1 MSESDPGQPGIIQPG
16 FKGRITTPGAQ
27 DVNDFHGR
35 SDVDSSIFAQHHTLG
50 LRRNQASR
58 GDHDHDGVNSKRVAS
73 ITTKFLTDNQTY
85 TVNSTLVDIPG
96 WSIPME
102 ANARYA
108 WRLYLILRTSGANDL
123 FASLGFT
130 LPAGATL
137 NYTLNHM
144 SSAGV
149 PEGSINRVAL
159 TSAAVITNPAFA
171 IDSLTDIIALPTGFF
186 LTAGTAGNAQFRFSK
201 VSGTGN
207 VILVAGS
214 FLEMFKVIN

>member
-1 MSESDPGQPGIIQPG
+1 MSESESETGGIIQPG
-16 FKGRITTPGAQ
+16 FKGRISTPGAQ
-27 DVNDFHGR
+27 SVNDFHGR

-58 GDHDHDGVNSKRVAS
+58 GDHDHDGVNSKRVSA
-73 ITTKFLTDNQTY
+73 ITSRVLAANETY

-96 WSIPME
+96 WVLPLE
-102 ANARYA
+102 ANSRYA
-108 WRLYLILRTSGANDL
+108 WEMYLIWRTSGANDL

-130 LPAGATL
+130 LPSGATL

-171 IDSLTDIIALPTGFF
+171 IDSLTDIIALPEGFF
-186 LTAGTAGNAQFRFSK
+186 AVGATAGNVQFRASK

-214 FLEMFKVIN
+214 YVQMFKLGA